1 MQINCIRKSCQAKPK
16 PPQGPPPAEKEVNTK
31 EPKEKEV
38 KEKAKEKAPK
48 ATVETKEVTQPIT
61 PPAAFDGQRGGGGPQ
76 PKTPDHPPPGRP
88 VEPKVEGLHEVEF
101 LGRINSLFG
110 CLGGK
115 LIITTS

>member
-16 PPQGPPPAEKEVNTK
+16 PPQGPPPAEKEVKTK

-38 KEKAKEKAPK
+38 KEKAKEKA
-48 ATVETKEVTQPIT
+48 TVETKEVTQPIT
-61 PPAAFDGQRGGGGPQ
+61 PPSAFDGQRGGGGPQ

-101 LGRINSLFG
+101 LGRINYLFG